1 MGRRV
6 VRIGEKGKCKVT
18 SREKEFSS
26 ELDVRIAM
34 IQALIPLG
42 LEAVAEELKRE
53 VEMLAGK
60 TCLLQAGV

>member
-1 MGRRV
+1 MRRRV
-6 VRIGEKGKCKVT
+6 VRIGQKGKCKVT

-42 LEAVAEELKRE
+42 LEAVAEELK
-53 VEMLAGK
+53 
-60 TCLLQAGV
+60 